1 MEEDLE
7 KPTGKIYVRI
17 KIGNNEL
24 ELSGAYGEVY
34 QLIQSLI
41 PYLVGGEGR
50 QISIETH
57 REEPIVSELPDVR
70 IKSGE
75 PLTQILTK
83 FFSTEWGRKPRQ
95 LKEIINLLESYG
107 VYYPKSTIA
116 VSLKRLVQRGVIRR
130 IKGREKHYLYV
141 SANVSVGEVD

>member
-1 MEEDLE
+1 MKERP
-7 KPTGKIYVRI
+7 KGGIYVRI

-24 ELSGAYGEVY
+24 ELSGTYNEVF
-34 QLIQSLI
+34 QLVQSLI
-41 PYLVGGEGR
+41 PYLVGSESRSVVVEG
-50 QISIETH
+50 H
-57 REEPIVSELPDVR
+57 PEESVISELPDVR

-83 FFSTEWGRKPRQ
+83 FFSTEWGRRPRQ

-116 VSLKRLVQRGVIRR
+116 VSLKRLVQRGIIRR
-130 IKGREKHYLYV
+130 IKSKEKYYLYV
-141 SANVSVGEVD
+141 SANVSVGETD